1 MMVWALKSKAMAH
14 QWLLSCVGESVGLS
28 GNMRRSSVLSGILRM
43 ADVWSMLDILGG
55 LRSACTYVGAQR
67 LKELSKRTTFLRVTQ
82 QLNEVFAAEKNIAS
96 SSKYRLKVDD

>member
-43 ADVWSMLDILGG
+43 ADVWSMLDILGAWLG
-55 LRSACTYVGAQR
+55 EGQSCRMRCVGAMYM
-67 LKELSKRTTFLRVTQ
+67 RVPSVAGVR
-82 QLNEVFAAEKNIAS
+82 NVVPCGVIN
-96 SSKYRLKVDD
+96 